1 MAILTKEQRSKI
13 MASIHSKNTK
23 PEMMVRRYLFACGFR
38 YRVNYRRLPGTPDIV
53 LRKYRTCIFVN
64 GCFWHGHENCD
75 KYRLPK
81 TNVGF
86 WRHKIE
92 RNKQRDIE
100 VQHQLAKMGWH
111 VMTVWECQLDTKEKR
126 EQTLMGI
133 EYTLN
138 HIFLIDHS
146 KKLTTAILHSLEPE
160 SGVKPYRLPEEDEHV
175 ATMAAEDIH
184 FTSPHEKP

>member
-1 MAILTKEQRSKI
+1 
-13 MASIHSKNTK
+13 
-23 PEMMVRRYLFACGFR
+23 MVRRYLFACGFR

-64 GCFWHGHENCD
+64 GCFWHGHENCE

-81 TNVGF
+81 TNVDF

-92 RNKQRDIE
+92 RNKQRDVE

-111 VMTVWECQLDTKEKR
+111 VMTVWECQLDTKDKR

-138 HIFLIDHS
+138 HIFLMDCS
-146 KKLTTAILHSLEPE
+146 KKPKVTILKPIEAT

-184 FTSPHEKP
+184 LTSSHEKP